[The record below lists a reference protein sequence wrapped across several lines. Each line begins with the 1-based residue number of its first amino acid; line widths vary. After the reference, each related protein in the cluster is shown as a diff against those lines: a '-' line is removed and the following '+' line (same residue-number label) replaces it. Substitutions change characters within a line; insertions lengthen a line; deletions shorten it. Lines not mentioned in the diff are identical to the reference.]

1 MSRARRAA
9 LGLGASLGVLLGVGV
24 IMAWWWLFSPSAAA
38 LAELQAFLAERPGLL
53 PPGRGVFLIDLAR
66 PSYLPRGYL
75 LRPETGEVLAVMHVA
90 HGKESGW
97 AWVERVSNQEG
108 SHQSSIGAFAA
119 AEIYAGSHG
128 PTLRLHG
135 LEPGVNDDALA
146 RAIVLHS
153 ADYVSWGSIRDNG
166 GRLGRS
172 LGCPAVPH
180 AERDRLLDALHD
192 GGLVYARWL
201 PPR

>member
-1 MSRARRAA
+1 MSGGRRAA
-9 LGLGASLGVLLGVGV
+9 LGLILCLAACVGL
-24 IMAWWWLFSPSAAA
+24 AWWALFSPPAGAR
-38 LAELQAFLAERPGLL
+38 AELSAFLAAHPGLV
-53 PPGRGVFLIDLAR
+53 PPGRAVFLIDLSR

-75 LRPETGEVLAVMHVA
+75 LRPESGELISVMHVA

-97 AWVERVSNQEG
+97 ARVERVSNVEG

-119 AEIYAGSHG
+119 AEVYEGSHG

-153 ADYVSWGSIRDNG
+153 ADYVSWRSIYDNG

-180 AERDRLLDALHD
+180 SERARLLDALRD
-192 GGLVYARWL
+192 GGLVYVTWRA
-201 PPR
+201 PT

>member
-1 MSRARRAA
+1 
-9 LGLGASLGVLLGVGV
+9 
-24 IMAWWWLFSPSAAA
+24 
-38 LAELQAFLAERPGLL
+38 
-53 PPGRGVFLIDLAR
+53 
-66 PSYLPRGYL
+66 
-75 LRPETGEVLAVMHVA
+75 
-90 HGKESGW
+90 
-97 AWVERVSNQEG
+97 VEHVSNVEG

-119 AEIYAGSHG
+119 AEVYEGSHG

-153 ADYVSWGSIRDNG
+153 ADYVSWRSIYDNG

-180 AERDRLLDALHD
+180 SERARLLDALHD
-192 GGLVYARWL
+192 GGLVYVTWRA
-201 PPR
+201 PT

>member
-1 MSRARRAA
+1 MKGRAA
-9 LGLGASLGVLLGVGV
+9 WGAGLLLCVGLSLIL
-24 IMAWWWLFSPSAAA
+24 AWRALFSPSDAAV
-38 LAELQAFLAERPGLL
+38 AELDAFLAAHPGLV
-53 PPGRGVFLIDLAR
+53 PPGRGVFLIDLSR
-66 PSYLPRGYL
+66 PSPLPRGYL

-97 AWVERVSNQEG
+97 ARVERVSNVEG
-108 SHQSSIGAFAA
+108 SHQSSIGAFQA
-119 AEIYAGSHG
+119 AEVYEGSHG

-153 ADYVSWGSIRDNG
+153 ADYVSWRSIYDNG

-180 AERDRLLDALHD
+180 AERDRVLEALHD
-192 GGLVYARWL
+192 GGLVYAVWR
-201 PPR
+201 P